1 MKINIF
7 WFRRDLRLNDNT
19 ALHESLKKNNVKPIF
34 IFDTDIINKLEKDD
48 ARLSFIHSLLFSI
61 NKDLNTHNSSIFCYH
76 GKPEV
81 IWKELISNYEIDT
94 VFWNRDYEPYSIKR
108 DNAIKQLLISNN
120 IEVKTFKDQV
130 IFEEF
135 DVLKKDNNP
144 YTVYTPYKNKWLS
157 TFEEIN
163 NKDDIKIN
171 NQINFNSFYKK
182 SNPFPS
188 LSELG
193 FIQSD
198 IKVKPFNF
206 KYLSDY
212 ESFRDYP
219 HKDFTSYLSPHL
231 RFGSIS
237 VRECVNFALKTNSVF
252 LSELIWR
259 EFFMQILFHF
269 PHVVDTSF
277 KLKYDK
283 IKWRNDPKEFE
294 AWCNGKTG
302 YPLVDAGM
310 RQLNE
315 TGYMHN
321 RVRMVTASFLIK
333 HLLIDWR
340 WGERYFA
347 KKLLDFE
354 LSSNNGNWQWAAGT
368 GCDSAPYFRIF
379 NPIEQ
384 LKKFDSNL
392 VYTKKWINDLGK
404 QTYPSEIVDHR
415 FARERC
421 LSTYKNA
428 LN

>member
-61 NKDLNTHNSSIFCYH
+61 NKDLNTHNSSVFCYH

-108 DNAIKQLLISNN
+108 DNTIKQLLISNN

-188 LSELG
+188 LNELG

-321 RVRMVTASFLIK
+321 RVRMVTASFLVK

-421 LSTYKNA
+421 LSTYKDA

>member
-61 NKDLNTHNSSIFCYH
+61 NKDLNTHNSSVFCYH

-108 DNAIKQLLISNN
+108 DNTIKQLLVNNN

-157 TFEEIN
+157 IFEEIN
-163 NKDDIKIN
+163 NKEDIKIN
-171 NQINFNSFYKK
+171 KQINFNNFYKK

-188 LSELG
+188 LNELG

-283 IKWRNDPKEFE
+283 IRWRNDPKEFE

-321 RVRMVTASFLIK
+321 RVRMVTASFLVK

-421 LSTYKNA
+421 LSTYKDA

>member
-7 WFRRDLRLNDNT
+7 WFRRDLRLIDNT
-19 ALHESLKKNNVKPIF
+19 ALHQSLKKNNVKPIF
-34 IFDTDIINKLEKDD
+34 IFDTDITNKLEKND
-48 ARLSFIHSLLFSI
+48 ARLSFIHSLLFLV
-61 NKDLNTHNSSIFCYH
+61 NKDLNAHNSSIFCYH

-108 DNAIKQLLISNN
+108 DNTIKQLLKNNN

-135 DVLKKDNNP
+135 DILKKDNNP
-144 YTVYTPYKNKWLS
+144 YTVFTPYKNKWLS
-157 TFEEIN
+157 TFEET
-163 NKDDIKIN
+163 NKYDIKIN
-171 NQINFNSFYKK
+171 KQINFNNFYKK
-182 SNPFPS
+182 SNHFPS
-188 LSELG
+188 LKELG
-193 FIQSD
+193 FIKSN

-237 VRECVNFALKTNSVF
+237 VRECINFALKTNSVF

-321 RVRMVTASFLIK
+321 RVRMVTASFLVK

-421 LSTYKNA
+421 LSTYKDA

>member
-61 NKDLNTHNSSIFCYH
+61 NKDLNTHNSSVFCYH

-108 DNAIKQLLISNN
+108 DNTIKQLLISNN

-171 NQINFNSFYKK
+171 KQINFNSFYKK

-188 LSELG
+188 LNELG

-283 IKWRNDPKEFE
+283 IRWRNDPKEFE

-310 RQLNE
+310 RQLNK

-321 RVRMVTASFLIK
+321 RVRMVTASFLVK

-421 LSTYKNA
+421 LSTYKDA

>member
-1 MKINIF
+1 MKISIF
-7 WFRRDLRLNDNT
+7 WFRRDLRLIDNT
-19 ALHESLKKNNVKPIF
+19 GLHQSLKKNNVKPIF
-34 IFDTDIINKLEKDD
+34 IFDTDITNKLEKND
-48 ARLSFIHSLLFSI
+48 ARLSFIYSLLFSV
-61 NKDLNTHNSSIFCYH
+61 NKDLNAHNSSIFCYH

-108 DNAIKQLLISNN
+108 DNTIKQLLISNN

-171 NQINFNSFYKK
+171 KQINFNNFYKK

-269 PHVVDTSF
+269 PHVVNTSF

-283 IKWRNDPKEFE
+283 IRWRNDPKDFE

-321 RVRMVTASFLIK
+321 RVRMVTASFLVK

-392 VYTKKWINDLGK
+392 TYTKKWIADFDEE
-404 QTYPSEIVDHR
+404 TYPSRIVDHK

-421 LSTYKNA
+421 LSTYKEA